1 MTKSQFL
8 QNAATG
14 VLVLCA
20 VVVTGLLLRRE
31 IFAGA
36 VDAPGPAPVRRVAGG
51 REFAVSGNR
60 AGPADARV
68 TVVEFADF
76 QCPFCQAVA
85 GRLDSLRQ
93 EWPQDVAVVYRHFP
107 LDSHAHAVA
116 AARASECAGAQGR
129 FWPMHDVLYER
140 QESIGAFP
148 WTRFAA
154 EAAVPDSAAF
164 ADCMA
169 RADEV
174 PGLQR
179 DIEAGRQL
187 RVRGTPTIL
196 INDFRIEGAPPMDT
210 LRAYVRRALEES
222 GAR

>member
-14 VLVLCA
+14 ILVLCA
-20 VVVTGLLLRRE
+20 VVVTGLLVRRE
-31 IFAGA
+31 FFTS
-36 VDAPGPAPVRRVAGG
+36 APDTAGPAPVRRVEGW
-51 REFAVSGNR
+51 REFSAGGNR

-85 GRLDSLRQ
+85 RRLDSLRQ
-93 EWPQDVAVVYRHFP
+93 ERPQDLAFVYRHFP
-107 LDSHAHAVA
+107 LANHVHAVA

-140 QESIGAFP
+140 QESIGALP
-148 WTRFAA
+148 WARYGA
-154 EAAVPDSAAF
+154 EAGVPDSAAF
-164 ADCMA
+164 ARCMA
-169 RADEV
+169 RTDEV

-179 DIEAGRQL
+179 DVEAGHRL
-187 RVRGTPTIL
+187 KVRGTPTIL
-196 INDFRIEGAPPMDT
+196 INNYRVEGAPPMDT

-222 GAR
+222 ATR